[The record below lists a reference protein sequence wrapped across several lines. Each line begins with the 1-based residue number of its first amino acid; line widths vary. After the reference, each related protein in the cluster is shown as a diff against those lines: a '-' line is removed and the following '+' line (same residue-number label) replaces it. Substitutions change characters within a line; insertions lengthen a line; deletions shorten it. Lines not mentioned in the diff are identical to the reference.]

1 MTTATAQTL
10 MAEVLTGRSKAE
22 PKVQS
27 GIEQLCEAL
36 GYDVEREYAI
46 AGAGRADLYLPT
58 RRTVIETKGRG
69 QAGPEKPGSRS
80 KETQEQQCARYVQA
94 ESANDRWQVLL
105 EPDEATSL
113 PWQAVLTDG
122 RRWWVWQWPVNHDGS
137 LAGGRLTDE
146 KIFVAG
152 QDAEALAWLQSK
164 TGRTTGKP
172 WVPSEPRTVFENYLS
187 ELRIIYRQLR
197 QEKSVQTKQHLWL
210 DALKGSGCA
219 PDEAD
224 AADLFLNHT
233 LLITVARSVIVSL
246 SGRCK
251 RPEPIAVMSDGFA
264 SWPQA
269 RNEAGPTYQPG
280 VDWTNRLFETTDAYD
295 WRQRAQDVLRTLY
308 QGLIPVEQRKAFGEY
323 YTPDWL
329 AAMLAER
336 MIDDEWIKRAIKK
349 YLFGGEPVRGTG
361 ILDPAC
367 GSGTF
372 LFHAARRIFNS
383 TPLRQADVTD
393 TRKADFVARM
403 VNGIDIHPIASEI
416 SRATLLRA
424 LPVAPSDGID
434 ALHVYQG
441 DALIYNRRNLSLSY
455 NPNLP
460 FYTITSDGGTEI
472 RIPVAFAESP
482 SFGQNIS
489 RFVNAA
495 HAGQPMPAGVATGL
509 SDSDATILTEAFAAI
524 TKVCRE
530 EGNSVW
536 AWYIFNAVAPTTL
549 ARRKVDRILSNP
561 PWVVLSDIRVAERR
575 EELET
580 LSNELS
586 IRVRRG
592 KFDIAGLFVKRC
604 RQNYLTDDDATAKA
618 AWVLNRAALTA
629 SNWEK
634 TRADQEQYNAEW
646 LDFSKVKDAPFTG
659 AASCA
664 WIQESTDPNRSIIPV
679 RILHNRGK
687 GQKVLRNY
695 DWREA
700 GELVRWQMAPAQ
712 LPAKASEY
720 LHDGATSPFRA
731 GFKFEPYCLVNIA
744 EYETNG
750 DTTAIKTAVSRH
762 EPWKSEGAQQGEIP
776 TRWVRNIASRSA
788 MLPYDMGLVKAV
800 IPVTE
805 QGQPDIERQSNAY
818 WQMAEA
824 IYQRHPTEGFD
835 AYPTLWERINYQGKL
850 LEQLEEVPDA
860 SQPVKVFYNAS
871 GQLLRAARALPQT
884 IGEAGLYHA
893 TFGTAG
899 EAAYLTAMLNAP
911 CLQLAYQQ
919 SRKSDRD
926 FHQHFWR
933 TVPIPK
939 YDRDNAV
946 HQAIAQLCEEA
957 ETVAADARTLHGA
970 DLGQQKLSD
979 RIRRELINRGIAD
992 QLDGLVRQIVPDQS
1006 EPAYPSGYHPWLSE
1020 LAERHRRLLPQ
1031 TDTGTATAHKVLQ
1044 MELATYERMRAGLEA
1059 KYTDEWV
1066 VIHGDELAG
1075 IYTDFREAAR
1085 DAGQRFGYG
1094 PFLIRQVVPTDWLE
1108 YAKELWRQRYANG

>member
-1 MTTATAQTL
+1 MTTTTAQTL
-10 MAEVLTGRSKAE
+10 MADVLAGRQKREAT
-22 PKVQS
+22 VQS
-27 GIEQLCEAL
+27 DIERLCAAL
-36 GYDVEREYAI
+36 GYDVEREYPI
-46 AGAGRADLYLPT
+46 ADAGRADLYLPT
-58 RRTVIETKGRG
+58 RRTIIETKGRG
-69 QAGPEKPGSRS
+69 QAGPEKPGS
-80 KETQEQQCARYVQA
+80 KGDETQEQQCARYIRA
-94 ESANDRWQVLL
+94 ENENDRRQGRL
-105 EPDEATSL
+105 ESEAPATL
-113 PWQAVLTDG
+113 PWQAMLTDG
-122 RRWWVWQWPVNHDGS
+122 QRWWVWQWPVNHDGS

-146 KIFVAG
+146 RAFVAG

-164 TGRTTGKP
+164 TEGVAGKP
-172 WVPSEPRTVFENYLS
+172 WAPSEPITVFENYLT
-187 ELRIIYRQLR
+187 ELRNIYRQLR

-210 DALKGSGCA
+210 NALQGSGCA
-219 PDEAD
+219 PDAAD
-224 AADLFLNHT
+224 ADDLFLNHT
-233 LLITVARSVIVSL
+233 LLITVARAVIASL
-246 SGRCK
+246 SDRRN
-251 RPEPIAVMSDGFA
+251 RPEPTAVMSDGFA

-280 VDWTNRLFETTDAYD
+280 VDWTNRLFETADSYD

-308 QGLIPVEQRKAFGEY
+308 QGLIPAEQRKAFGEY

-336 MIDDEWIKRAIKK
+336 IIDDEWIERAIGK
-349 YLFGGEPVRGTG
+349 YLFGGEPVRAMG

-372 LFHAARRIFNS
+372 LFHAARRILNS
-383 TPLRQADVTD
+383 EPLRRANVTEAQ
-393 TRKADFVARM
+393 KSDFVARM
-403 VNGIDIHPIASEI
+403 VNGIDIHPIAAEI

-424 LPVAPSDGID
+424 LPAPPTGGVN
-434 ALHVYQG
+434 ALPVYQG
-441 DALIYNRRNLSLSY
+441 DALIYNRRNLRLSY

-460 FYTITSDGGTEI
+460 FYTITSAGNAEI
-472 RIPVAFAESP
+472 RIPVAFAESAA
-482 SFGQNIS
+482 FGQQIV
-489 RFVNAA
+489 RFVDAANA
-495 HAGQPMPAGVATGL
+495 GEPMPAGIAAGL
-509 SDSDATILTEAFAAI
+509 SDRDAGILAEAFEA
-524 TKVCRE
+524 TKQVCRA

-580 LSNELS
+580 LSNELG

-634 TRADQEQYNAEW
+634 TRADQERYNAEW

-659 AASCA
+659 AASCV
-664 WIQESTDPNRSIIPV
+664 WIQEYPNRSPIPV
-679 RILHNRGK
+679 RILENRSK

-695 DWREA
+695 DWQEA

-720 LHDGATSPFRA
+720 LHDGATPPFRA

-860 SQPVKVFYNAS
+860 GQPVKVFYNAS

-939 YDRDNAV
+939 FDGDNAV

-957 ETVAADARTLHGA
+957 EAVAAGARTLHGT
-970 DLGQQKLSD
+970 DLGQQRLSD
-979 RIRRELINRGIAD
+979 RIRRELVNRGVAD
-992 QLDGLVRQIVPDQS
+992 RIDALARQIVPDQS
-1006 EPAYPSGYHPWLSE
+1006 EPEYPDGYHPWLS
-1020 LAERHRRLLPQ
+1020 
-1031 TDTGTATAHKVLQ
+1031 D
-1044 MELATYERMRAGLEA
+1044 
-1059 KYTDEWV
+1059 
-1066 VIHGDELAG
+1066 
-1075 IYTDFREAAR
+1075 
-1085 DAGQRFGYG
+1085 
-1094 PFLIRQVVPTDWLE
+1094 
-1108 YAKELWRQRYANG
+1108 

>member
-10 MAEVLTGRSKAE
+10 MADVLAGRQKREAT
-22 PKVQS
+22 VQS
-27 GIEQLCEAL
+27 DIERLCEAL
-36 GYDVEREYAI
+36 GYDVEREYPI
-46 AGAGRADLYLPT
+46 ADAGRADLYLPT
-58 RRTVIETKGRG
+58 RRTIIETKGRG

-80 KETQEQQCARYVQA
+80 DETQEQQCARYIRA
-94 ESANDRWQVLL
+94 ENDNDRRQGRL
-105 EPDEATSL
+105 ESEAPATL
-113 PWQAVLTDG
+113 PWQAMLTDG
-122 RRWWVWQWPVNHDGS
+122 QRWWVWQWPVNHDGS

-146 KIFVAG
+146 RAFVAG

-164 TGRTTGKP
+164 TEGVAGKP
-172 WVPSEPRTVFENYLS
+172 WAPSEPITVFESYLT
-187 ELRIIYRQLR
+187 ELRNIHRQLR

-210 DALKGSGCA
+210 NALQGSGCA
-219 PDEAD
+219 PDAAD
-224 AADLFLNHT
+224 ADDLFLNHT
-233 LLITVARSVIVSL
+233 LLIAVARAVIASL
-246 SGRCK
+246 SDRRN
-251 RPEPIAVMSDGFA
+251 RPEPTAVMSDGFA

-280 VDWTNRLFETTDAYD
+280 VDWTNRLFETADSYD

-308 QGLIPVEQRKAFGEY
+308 QGLIPAEQRKAFGEY

-336 MIDDEWIKRAIKK
+336 IIDDEWIERAIGK
-349 YLFGGEPVRGTG
+349 YLFGGEPVRGMG

-372 LFHAARRIFNS
+372 LFHAARRILNS
-383 TPLRQADVTD
+383 EPLRRANVTEAQ
-393 TRKADFVARM
+393 KSDFVARM
-403 VNGIDIHPIASEI
+403 VNGIDIHPIAAEI

-424 LPVAPSDGID
+424 LPAPPTGGVN
-434 ALHVYQG
+434 ALPVYQG
-441 DALIYNRRNLSLSY
+441 DALIYNRRNLRLSY

-460 FYTITSDGGTEI
+460 FYTITSAGNAEI
-472 RIPVAFAESP
+472 RIPVAFAESAA
-482 SFGQNIS
+482 FGQQIV
-489 RFVNAA
+489 RFVDAANA
-495 HAGQPMPAGVATGL
+495 GEPMPAGIAAGL
-509 SDSDATILTEAFAAI
+509 NDRDAGILAEAFEA
-524 TKVCRE
+524 TKQVCRS

-580 LSNELS
+580 LSNELG

-592 KFDIAGLFVKRC
+592 KFDIAGLFIKRC

-634 TRADQEQYNAEW
+634 TRADQEPYNAEW

-659 AASCA
+659 AASCV
-664 WIQESTDPNRSIIPV
+664 WIQEYPNRSPIPV
-679 RILHNRGK
+679 RILENRSK

-720 LHDGATSPFRA
+720 LHDGATPPFRA

-788 MLPYDMGLVKAV
+788 MLPYGMGLVKAV

-860 SQPVKVFYNAS
+860 GQPVKVFYNAS

-957 ETVAADARTLHGA
+957 EAVAADARTLHGA

-992 QLDGLVRQIVPDQS
+992 RLDALARQIVPDQS
-1006 EPAYPSGYHPWLSE
+1006 EPEYPDGYHPWLS
-1020 LAERHRRLLPQ
+1020 
-1031 TDTGTATAHKVLQ
+1031 D
-1044 MELATYERMRAGLEA
+1044 
-1059 KYTDEWV
+1059 
-1066 VIHGDELAG
+1066 
-1075 IYTDFREAAR
+1075 
-1085 DAGQRFGYG
+1085 
-1094 PFLIRQVVPTDWLE
+1094 
-1108 YAKELWRQRYANG
+1108 